1 MATAEEQQASLLQNR
16 KHVAAIF
23 EAARDG
29 RAKDL
34 REHVEA
40 YAASDL
46 SSSRATPRSV
56 LAETRDAN
64 DRGALHFAAK
74 SGHVAACVY
83 IASTDPTSIGAA
95 DGNGRTPAM
104 LAAGGGYV
112 DALKLFFA
120 AEGCDP
126 CPEELS
132 LVASPSLRAD
142 ANAAAPDGTCA
153 LTSAALG
160 GHAAAIV
167 YLLARGARLDVVAN
181 GVSPV
186 LGACFSGSPDA
197 VQALLDAGAE
207 IASANDEGIT
217 PLHAASVRG
226 EASIVALLLAH
237 GADALA
243 EAKKPGDAGVGITPL
258 AIAAEA
264 LNASCVD
271 AFLRCEALPPA
282 AFDARSGEDMN
293 PAELAAYSCSE
304 QGINAE
310 ALARGRTVVR
320 AILVASAAEAAADA
334 AVDSAVLALIARMSQ
349 RRSELEGAAGFIAA
363 PSFRGAKE
371 GFVFMT
377 STEGL
382 GYYRD
387 SATGGVIAP
396 PTAASVAAKGACDVA
411 RNRGNVL
418 FKAGDKEGALAAY
431 SEALTHDPMSKESLS
446 NRSMCRLG
454 LGDNAGALADA
465 LKCKAVAPKWV
476 RLRDVFFFRSL
487 CLFSLLSP
495 PISHV
500 VCRMLPARAHSFPMK
515 TLRFRL
521 HSHSVYGAGDA
532 DKPLPCYN
540 YRGNNT
546 HTHTHTR
553 TCSTQMVLAPPSVPQ
568 RPPFLVSCSAHLSPS
583 LSLLPRS
590 QPKASWRCAKAYLAL
605 ENYEDAAV
613 NFWEGYNYGGQ
624 KSKEVLK
631 AFKDAVARGRA
642 KMGLPPNRKIG
653 LPSDAVKSAVKV
665 KV

>member
-112 DALKLFFA
+112 DALKLFFE

-487 CLFSLLSP
+487 CFRSLCLFSLLSP
-495 PISHV
+495 PVSHV

-546 HTHTHTR
+546 HTHTH
-553 TCSTQMVLAPPSVPQ
+553 
-568 RPPFLVSCSAHLSPS
+568 AHLQHTDGPCSSLCPPKTSLPRVLLRSPLSFPLPSPS
-583 LSLLPRS
+583 LTAQGFVALRESLPRTRELRRRGS
-590 QPKASWRCAKAYLAL
+590 EFLGGLQLRRTEEQGSAQGFQGRCRAGAGEDGLAT
-605 ENYEDAAV
+605 E
-613 NFWEGYNYGGQ
+613 
-624 KSKEVLK
+624 S
-631 AFKDAVARGRA
+631 
-642 KMGLPPNRKIG
+642 
-653 LPSDAVKSAVKV
+653 
-665 KV
+665 